1 MWTWRLIDTSNSVLR
16 TKRSGDQGRRYRVEG
31 NTPLPGNSTT
41 FLKSVENKREHNE
54 FLAKRYVETVLVG
67 AGKIFIA
74 TCNENVLAIPN
85 GGINVDSLQPC
96 NQEEADTRMFLHAV
110 HASSHRSTRV
120 TIKSNDSGIV
130 ILGTALFP
138 QLDLEE
144 LYVTFGRD
152 KSYQVSQAI
161 CTFNCFICNTRQL
174 LVYY

>member
-1 MWTWRLIDTSNSVLR
+1 MIDTSNSVLR
-16 TKRSGDQGRRYRVEG
+16 TKRSGDKGTRYRVEG

-96 NQEEADTRMFLHAV
+96 NHEEADTRMFLNAV

-120 TIKSNDSGIV
+120 TIKSNDRG
-130 ILGTALFP
+130 L
-138 QLDLEE
+138 
-144 LYVTFGRD
+144 
-152 KSYQVSQAI
+152 
-161 CTFNCFICNTRQL
+161 
-174 LVYY
+174 

>member
-1 MWTWRLIDTSNSVLR
+1 M
-16 TKRSGDQGRRYRVEG
+16 
-31 NTPLPGNSTT
+31 
-41 FLKSVENKREHNE
+41 ENKRELNE
-54 FLAKRYVETVLVG
+54 FLAKRIVETVLVG

-74 TCNENVLAIPN
+74 TCNENVLVVPN

-96 NQEEADTRMFLHAV
+96 NQEKADTRMFLHAV

-120 TIKSNDSGIV
+120 TIKSDIV

-152 KSYQVSQAI
+152 KSYQVIYKSSYV
-161 CTFNCFICNTRQL
+161 FI
-174 LVYY
+174 